1 MGGEL
6 DKEVY
11 EALFKM
17 TTKDKERMFGNKFAD
32 SDNILSDSAEDAKG
46 ATARLQSFVGAI
58 AICDLV
64 KSTLGPMGMDKILLS
79 TSGKDMKVTNDGAT
93 ILKSVCVDNPAA
105 NVLINMSKVQDDE
118 IGDGTTSVTVLAGEL
133 LRQAEKLILSK
144 IHPQTIVAGF
154 RKATE
159 VAREA
164 LTNNALN
171 HSEDAAAF
179 RADLVNIAKTTLSS
193 KVVAHDREYFA
204 NMCVDAILRLNGST
218 QLEQIQLVKMT
229 GGTLTDSY
237 LESGFILNKK
247 IGVGQ
252 PKRIEKPKIMVAN
265 TSMDADKI
273 KIFGSRVRT
282 ESMAKV
288 AEIEQAEKEKMK
300 AKGKK
305 IVDHGINVFIN
316 RQLIYNLPEQA
327 FTEAGVMSIEHADF
341 DGIERLA
348 LVLGAEICSNFDHPE
363 LVKLGT
369 CELLEEIMI
378 GEEKVIRFSG
388 VPVGEACTIVLR
400 GATEQVLEEAD
411 RSIHDALCVLMT
423 TVKENRTVY
432 GGGCCEVLMAQ
443 AVEAAAAQTSGKMSL
458 AMEAYANALREI
470 PKAIAD
476 NGGYDSS
483 LLVTQLR
490 AEPAAGKSSMG
501 LDMMTGEVGD
511 MAKLGV
517 LESYQ
522 SKLQSLLSAS
532 EAAEMI
538 VRVDEI
544 VKCAPRQRQQ

>member
-1 MGGEL
+1 MGFLRVHHRRFSAE
-6 DKEVY
+6 
-11 EALFKM
+11 M

-32 SDNILSDSAEDAKG
+32 SDNILSDNAEDAKG
-46 ATARLQSFVGAI
+46 STARLQSFVGAI
-58 AICDLV
+58 AIADLV

-133 LRQAEKLILSK
+133 LREAEKLVHMK

-159 VAREA
+159 VARGA
-164 LTNNALN
+164 LTAAALN

-193 KVVAHDREYFA
+193 KVVQHDKEYFA

-218 QLEQIQLVKMT
+218 QLEQIQLVKMS
-229 GGTLTDSY
+229 GGSLVDSY
-237 LESGFILNKK
+237 LEDGFILNKK

-252 PKRIEKPKIMVAN
+252 PKRFENPKIMVAN

-282 ESMAKV
+282 ESMADV
-288 AEIEQAEKEKMK
+288 AKIEVAEKEKMK
-300 AKGKK
+300 TKCQK

-316 RQLIYNLPEQA
+316 RQLIYNYPEQL
-327 FTEAGVMSIEHADF
+327 FSEAGVLSIEHADF
-341 DGIERLA
+341 DGVERLA
-348 LVLGAEICSNFDHPE
+348 LVLGAEICSTFDHPE
-363 LVKLGT
+363 LVQLGH
-369 CELLEEIMI
+369 CDLIEEIMI
-378 GEEKVIRFSG
+378 GEEKVIRFGG
-388 VPVGEACTIVLR
+388 VACGEACTLVLR
-400 GATEQVLEEAD
+400 GATEQVLAEAE
-411 RSIHDALCVLMT
+411 RSVHDALCVLMT
-423 TVKENRTVY
+423 TVKENGTVL
-432 GGGCCEVLMAQ
+432 GGGACEILMAQ
-443 AVEAAAAQTSGKMSL
+443 AVEEAAAETPGKISL
-458 AMEAYANALREI
+458 AMEGYARALREI
-470 PKAIAD
+470 PKAVAD

-483 LLVTQLR
+483 ELVSLMR
-490 AEPAAGKSSMG
+490 AEHAKGNHDMG
-501 LDMMTGEVGD
+501 LDMNTGTVGN
-511 MAKLGV
+511 MRELGIM
-517 LESYQ
+517 ESYQ

-544 VKCAPRQRQQ
+544 VKCAPRQRQG

>member
-1 MGGEL
+1 M
-6 DKEVY
+6 
-11 EALFKM
+11 A
-17 TTKDKERMFGNKFAD
+17 RM
-32 SDNILSDSAEDAKG
+32 SM
-46 ATARLQSFVGAI
+46 FVGAI
-58 AICDLV
+58 ALCDMI
-64 KSTLGPMGMDKILLS
+64 KTTLGPKGMDKILKS
-79 TSGKDMKVTNDGAT
+79 CGAGPGQDKINVTNDGAT

-133 LRQAEKLILSK
+133 LREAEKLIQAK

-164 LTNNALN
+164 LTNNAQN
-171 HSEDAAAF
+171 HSDDPAAF

-193 KVVAHDREYFA
+193 KVVSHDKEYFA

-218 QLEQIQLVKMT
+218 QLEQIQLVQMT
-229 GGTLTDSY
+229 GGTLKDSY
-237 LESGFILNKK
+237 LEEGFILNKK

-252 PKRIEKPKIMVAN
+252 PKRIENPKIMVAN
-265 TSMDADKI
+265 TSMDSDKI

-282 ESMAKV
+282 ESMSKV
-288 AEIEQAEKEKMK
+288 AEIEVAEKEKMI
-300 AKGKK
+300 AKCMK

-316 RQLIYNLPEQA
+316 RQLIYNLPEQT
-327 FTEAGVMSIEHADF
+327 FTESGVLSIEHADF

-348 LVLGAEICSNFDHPE
+348 LVLGAEICSTFDHPE

-369 CELLEEIMI
+369 CKLMEEVMI

-388 VPVGEACTIVLR
+388 VDCGEACTLVLR
-400 GATEQVLEEAD
+400 GATEQVLAEAE

-423 TVKENRTVY
+423 TVKNNRTVL
-432 GGGCCEVLMAQ
+432 GGGACEVLMAQ
-443 AVEAAAAQTSGKMSL
+443 AVEAEAAATEGKISL
-458 AMEAYANALREI
+458 AMEGYARALREI
-470 PKAIAD
+470 PKAVAD

-483 LLVTQLR
+483 ELITLLR
-490 AEPAAGKSSMG
+490 AQRKNGNHDMG
-501 LDMMTGEVGD
+501 LDMMKGEIGN
-511 MAKLGV
+511 MRELGV
-517 LESYQ
+517 LESFE

>member
-17 TTKDKERMFGNKFAD
+17 TTKDKERLFGNKFAD
-32 SDNILSDSAEDAKG
+32 ADNILSDSAEDAKG

-133 LRQAEKLILSK
+133 LREAEKLMQAK

-159 VAREA
+159 VARAA
-164 LTNNALN
+164 LTNAAQN
-171 HSEDAAAF
+171 HSEDETAF
-179 RADLVNIAKTTLSS
+179 RTDLVNIAKTTLSS
-193 KVVAHDREYFA
+193 KVVSHDKEYFA

-218 QLEQIQLVKMT
+218 QLEQIQLVQMT
-229 GGTLTDSY
+229 GGTLKDSY
-237 LESGFILNKK
+237 LEDGFILNKK

-252 PKRIEKPKIMVAN
+252 PKRIENPKIMVAN

-282 ESMAKV
+282 ESMADV
-288 AEIEQAEKEKMK
+288 AKIEVAEKEKMK
-300 AKGKK
+300 TKCQK

-316 RQLIYNLPEQA
+316 RQLIYNLPEQT
-327 FTEAGVMSIEHADF
+327 FTDAGVLAIEHADF

-348 LVLGAEICSNFDHPE
+348 LVLGAEICSTFDHPE
-363 LVKLGT
+363 LVKVGT
-369 CELLEEIMI
+369 CDLLEEIMI

-388 VPVGEACTIVLR
+388 VQLGEACTIVLR
-400 GATEQVLEEAD
+400 GATEQVLEEAE
-411 RSIHDALCVLMT
+411 RSVHDALCVLMT

-432 GGGCCEVLMAQ
+432 GGGCCEVLMGQ
-443 AVEAAAAQTSGKMSL
+443 AVEEAAAETPGKMAL
-458 AMEAYANALREI
+458 AMEAYARALREI
-470 PKAIAD
+470 PKAVAD

-483 LLVTQLR
+483 LLVAVLR
-490 AEPAAGKSSMG
+490 AAHAAGNHDMG
-501 LDMMTGEVGD
+501 LDMNTGTVASMRE
-511 MAKLGV
+511 LGI

-522 SKLQSLLSAS
+522 SKLQGLLSAS
-532 EAAEMI
+532 EAA
-538 VRVDEI
+538 
-544 VKCAPRQRQQ
+544 

>member
-1 MGGEL
+1 
-6 DKEVY
+6 
-11 EALFKM
+11 M
-17 TTKDKERMFGNKFAD
+17 TTKDKERLFGNKFAD
-32 SDNILSDSAEDAKG
+32 SDNILGDNAEDAKG
-46 ATARLQSFVGAI
+46 STARLQSFVGAI

-64 KSTLGPMGMDKILLS
+64 KTTLGPMGMDKILLS

-93 ILKSVCVDNPAA
+93 ILKAVCVDNPAA

-133 LRQAEKLILSK
+133 LREAEKLINGK

-159 VAREA
+159 VARAA
-164 LTNNALN
+164 LEKAAQN
-171 HSEDAAAF
+171 HSADKEAF
-179 RADLVNIAKTTLSS
+179 RRDLVNIAKTTLSS
-193 KVVAHDREYFA
+193 KVVNHDKEYFA

-218 QLEQIQLVKMT
+218 QLEQIQMVMMT
-229 GGTLTDSY
+229 GGSLVDSY
-237 LESGFILNKK
+237 LEDGFILNKK

-252 PKRIEKPKIMVAN
+252 PKRIENPKIMVAN

-282 ESMAKV
+282 ESMAQV
-288 AEIEQAEKEKMK
+288 AEIEVAEKAKMQ
-300 AKGKK
+300 AKVMK

-316 RQLIYNLPEQA
+316 RQLIYNLPEQT
-327 FTEAGVMSIEHADF
+327 FSDNGVLSIEHADF

-348 LVLGAEICSNFDHPE
+348 LVLGAEICSTFDHPE
-363 LVKLGT
+363 LVKLGK
-369 CELLEEIMI
+369 CDLLEEIMI

-388 VPVGEACTIVLR
+388 VELGEACTIVLR
-400 GATEQVLEEAD
+400 GATESVLGEAE
-411 RSIHDALCVLMT
+411 RSLHDALCVLMT

-443 AVEAAAAQTSGKMSL
+443 AVEEVAAETPGKISL
-458 AMEAYANALREI
+458 AMEAYAQALREI

-490 AEPAAGKSSMG
+490 AEHAKGNQTMG
-501 LDMMTGEVGD
+501 LDMNTGAIGD
-511 MAKLGV
+511 MADLGI

>member
-1 MGGEL
+1 
-6 DKEVY
+6 
-11 EALFKM
+11 M
-17 TTKDKERMFGNKFAD
+17 TTKDKERLFGNKFAD
-32 SDNILSDSAEDAKG
+32 ADNILGDAAEDAKG

-64 KSTLGPMGMDKILLS
+64 KSTLGPMGMDKILMS

-118 IGDGTTSVTVLAGEL
+118 IGDGTTSVTVLAGEM
-133 LRQAEKLILSK
+133 LREAEKLINAK

-159 VAREA
+159 ASREA
-164 LTNNALN
+164 L
-171 HSEDAAAF
+171 SAAALSHSDDKVAF
-179 RADLVNIAKTTLSS
+179 RKDLVNIAKTTLSS
-193 KVVAHDREYFA
+193 KVVSHDKEYFA

-218 QLEQIQLVKMT
+218 QLEQIQLVKMP
-229 GGTLTDSY
+229 GGCLLDSY
-237 LESGFILNKK
+237 LEEGFILNKS

-282 ESMAKV
+282 DSMAKV
-288 AEIEQAEKEKMK
+288 SEIEIAEKDKMI
-300 AKGKK
+300 AKCKK
-305 IVDHGINVFIN
+305 ICNHGINVFIN
-316 RQLIYNLPEQA
+316 RQLIYNLPEQT
-327 FTEAGVMSIEHADF
+327 FTDNGVMSIEHADF

-348 LVLGAEICSNFDHPE
+348 LVLGAEICSTFDHPE
-363 LVKLGT
+363 LVKLGG
-369 CELLEEIMI
+369 CDLLEEIMI
-378 GEEKVIRFSG
+378 GEQKVIRFSG
-388 VPVGEACTIVLR
+388 VELGEACTIVLR
-400 GATEQVLEEAD
+400 GATDQVLDEAE
-411 RSIHDALCVLMT
+411 RSLHDALCVLMT

-432 GGGCCEVLMAQ
+432 GGGCCEILMAQ
-443 AVEAAAAQTSGKMSL
+443 AVEAAAAETPGKLAL
-458 AMEAYANALREI
+458 AMEAYARALREI
-470 PKAIAD
+470 PKAVAD

-483 LLVTQLR
+483 LLVTDLR
-490 AEPAAGKSSMG
+490 AEHAKGNNSMG
-501 LDMMTGEVGD
+501 LDMNAGTVGD
-511 MAKLGV
+511 MKDLGI

>member
-1 MGGEL
+1 
-6 DKEVY
+6 
-11 EALFKM
+11 M
-17 TTKDKERMFGNKFAD
+17 TTKDKERLFGNKFAD
-32 SDNILSDSAEDAKG
+32 ADNILGDAAEDAKG
-46 ATARLQSFVGAI
+46 STARLQSFVGAI

-64 KSTLGPMGMDKILLS
+64 KSTLGPMGMDKILMS

-133 LRQAEKLILSK
+133 LREAEKLIQAK

-159 VAREA
+159 VARAA
-164 LTNNALN
+164 LEGAALN
-171 HSEDAAAF
+171 HSDDPDAF

-193 KVVAHDREYFA
+193 KVVSHDKDYFA
-204 NMCVDAILRLNGST
+204 NMCVDAILRLKGST

-237 LESGFILNKK
+237 LEGGFILNKK

-252 PKRIEKPKIMVAN
+252 PKRIENPKIMVAN

-288 AEIEQAEKEKMK
+288 ADIEVAEKEKMV
-300 AKGKK
+300 AKCKK

-316 RQLIYNLPEQA
+316 RQLIYNLPEQT
-327 FTEAGVMSIEHADF
+327 FTEAGVLSIEHADF

-348 LVLGAEICSNFDHPE
+348 LVLGAEICSTFDHPE

-378 GEEKVIRFSG
+378 GEDKVIRFSG
-388 VPVGEACTIVLR
+388 VELGEACTIVLR
-400 GATEQVLEEAD
+400 GATEQVLDEAE
-411 RSIHDALCVLMT
+411 RSLHDALCVLMT

-432 GGGCCEVLMAQ
+432 GGGCCEVLMAHAIEQ
-443 AVEAAAAQTSGKMSL
+443 EAAKTTGKVSL
-458 AMEAYANALREI
+458 AMEAYARALREI
-470 PKAIAD
+470 PKAVAD

-483 LLVTQLR
+483 QLVAELR
-490 AEPAAGKSSMG
+490 AVHANGEASMG
-501 LDMMTGEVGD
+501 LDMNAGTVGD
-511 MAKLGV
+511 MKKLGI
-517 LESYQ
+517 LESFQ

-544 VKCAPRQRQQ
+544 VKCAPRQRQGM

>member
-1 MGGEL
+1 MGFLRVHHRRFSAE
-6 DKEVY
+6 
-11 EALFKM
+11 M

-32 SDNILSDSAEDAKG
+32 SDNILSDNAEDAKG

-133 LRQAEKLILSK
+133 LREAEKLVHMK

-159 VAREA
+159 FARGA
-164 LTNNALN
+164 LTAAALN

-193 KVVAHDREYFA
+193 KVVQHDKEYFA

-218 QLEQIQLVKMT
+218 QLEQIQLVKMS
-229 GGTLTDSY
+229 GGSLVDSY
-237 LESGFILNKK
+237 LEDGFILNKK

-252 PKRIEKPKIMVAN
+252 PKRFENPKIMVAN

-282 ESMAKV
+282 ESMADV
-288 AEIEQAEKEKMK
+288 AKIEVAEKEKMK
-300 AKGKK
+300 TKCMK

-316 RQLIYNLPEQA
+316 RQLIYNYPEQL
-327 FTEAGVMSIEHADF
+327 FSESGVLSIEHADF

-348 LVLGAEICSNFDHPE
+348 LVLGSEICSTFDHPE

-369 CELLEEIMI
+369 CDLLEEIMI
-378 GEEKVIRFSG
+378 GEETVIRFSG
-388 VPVGEACTIVLR
+388 VPLGEACTIVLR
-400 GATEQVLEEAD
+400 GATDQVLDEAE
-411 RSIHDALCVLMT
+411 RSLHDALCVLMT
-423 TVKENRTVY
+423 TIKENRTVY
-432 GGGCCEVLMAQ
+432 GGGCMEVLMAQ
-443 AVEAAAAQTSGKMSL
+443 AVEEVAAETPGKVAL
-458 AMEAYANALREI
+458 AMEGYARALREI
-470 PKAIAD
+470 PRAVAD

-483 LLVTQLR
+483 ALITQLR
-490 AEPAAGKSSMG
+490 AQHKAGNQTQG
-501 LDMMTGEVGD
+501 LDMNAGVVGD
-511 MAKLGV
+511 MATLGI

>member
-1 MGGEL
+1 
-6 DKEVY
+6 
-11 EALFKM
+11 M
-17 TTKDKERMFGNKFAD
+17 TTKDKERLFGNKFAD
-32 SDNILSDSAEDAKG
+32 ADNILSDSAEDAKG
-46 ATARLQSFVGAI
+46 GTARLQSFVGAI

-64 KSTLGPMGMDKILLS
+64 KSTLGPMGMDKILMS

-133 LRQAEKLILSK
+133 LREAEKLIHAK

-159 VAREA
+159 VARAA
-164 LTNNALN
+164 LEKVAID
-171 HSEDAAAF
+171 HSSDPAAF
-179 RADLVNIAKTTLSS
+179 RQDLVNIAKTTLSS
-193 KVVAHDREYFA
+193 KVVSHDRDYFA
-204 NMCVDAILRLNGST
+204 NICVDAILRLKGST
-218 QLEQIQLVKMT
+218 QLDQIQIVMFP
-229 GGTLTDSY
+229 GGCLTDSH
-237 LESGFILNKK
+237 LEEGFILNKK

-252 PKRIEKPKIMVAN
+252 PKRIENPKIMVAN

-282 ESMAKV
+282 ESMSQV
-288 AEIEQAEKEKMK
+288 AEIEAAEKQKMK
-300 AKGKK
+300 DKCKK

-316 RQLIYNLPEQA
+316 RQLIYNVPEQE
-327 FTEAGVMSIEHADF
+327 FTANGVLSIEHADF

-348 LVLGAEICSNFDHPE
+348 LVLGAEICSTFDHPE

-369 CELLEEIMI
+369 CKLMEEVMI

-388 VPVGEACTIVLR
+388 VDCGEACTLVLR
-400 GATEQVLEEAD
+400 GATEQVLAEAE

-423 TVKENRTVY
+423 TVKNNRTVL
-432 GGGCCEVLMAQ
+432 GGGACEVLMAQ
-443 AVEAAAAQTSGKMSL
+443 AVEAEAAATEGKISL
-458 AMEAYANALREI
+458 AMEGYARALREI
-470 PKAIAD
+470 PKAVAD

-483 LLVTQLR
+483 ELITLLR
-490 AEPAAGKSSMG
+490 AQHKNGNHDMG
-501 LDMMTGEVGD
+501 LDMMKGEIGN
-511 MAKLGV
+511 MRELGV
-517 LESYQ
+517 LESFE